1 MSLTA
6 TLVIRRASATQA
18 EACWERFTVPF
29 EPGQSVLDGLRWIR
43 SHRHPT
49 LAVRYSC
56 INAYLTVAAVRRRV

>member
-1 MSLTA
+1 MH
-6 TLVIRRASATQA
+6 
-18 EACWERFTVPF
+18 WESFAVRF
-29 EPGQSVLDGLRWIR
+29 ELGRSVFDGLRWIR

>member
-1 MSLTA
+1 MH
-6 TLVIRRASATQA
+6 
-18 EACWERFTVPF
+18 WESFAVRF
-29 EPGQSVLDGLRWIR
+29 EPGQSVFDGLRWIR